1 MSDRRRSVAPLFAA
15 LGDETRLKLVDRL
28 SGGDRLPIAQLTRGS
43 NVTRQAITKHLDVLA
58 GVGLVR
64 GVRRG
69 RRKVFEIEPQRL
81 RRARRYLDLIS
92 REWDEALV
100 RLRKSVER

>member
-28 SGGDRLPIAQLTRGS
+28 SGGDRLSIAQLTRGS